1 MSDLRTLM
9 HQSVA
14 PVPAVDAPTVD
25 ADLARGRQA
34 LHRRRARRLSA
45 GSGLLVA
52 AVLGTV
58 AVVSNGLQPS
68 LDRPAPPASTA
79 QPRSGAAIDLVAYTG
94 AQPSGYVLDK
104 VPSGWT
110 VRDDTAGV
118 LTLAPS
124 DAAAPDGDLE
134 GAISFEGVIAIT
146 TEADTGLP
154 TGVRLDDVEV
164 AGTTRGRSPRPSRAP
179 AIRAPCSCSS
189 PPGTTSSSRS
199 GTVST
204 GTTTTS
210 PSSHRRCTSRTTP
223 RSAWA
228 DPPHPPLAG
237 GRPPAS
243 WAAPRGPRSPP
254 SRTP

>member
-14 PVPAVDAPTVD
+14 PVPAVDTPTVD

-164 AGTTRGRSPRPSRAP
+164 AGQPAVIAHLEGAGDTRALFLQQPSGDYLVIQVWDGLNWDNDHVAQF
-179 AIRAPCSCSS
+179 ASS
-189 PPGTTSSSRS
+189 VHVTDDAQ
-199 GTVST
+199 VSV
-204 GTTTTS
+204 G
-210 PSSHRRCTSRTTP
+210 
-223 RSAWA
+223 
-228 DPPHPPLAG
+228 
-237 GRPPAS
+237 
-243 WAAPRGPRSPP
+243 
-254 SRTP
+254 